1 MKPQNFQAK
10 IFVDGGDPKETSAL
24 KNALGFLD
32 GQTTN
37 PTLITKNPEAKARLA
52 RGEKFSSEELLV
64 FYKGVVQELS
74 RIIPDGSVSIEVY
87 ADSTTTADAMFA
99 QGKEMF
105 GWIPG
110 AHIKYPTT
118 NAGLAA
124 AERSIAEG
132 MRVNMTLCF
141 TLAQAAAVYA
151 ATKGAQKGD
160 VFVSPFVGRLDD
172 RGENGMQLIENILR
186 LYSKG
191 DGHAE
196 VLTASVRNLQHFLY
210 AEQLGSH
217 IITTPSAVLQEWA
230 GKGFPVPGADFRY
243 DAGALRPIPEVA
255 LDLTQSWQSFDITH
269 PLTTQGVE
277 RFAADW
283 NALIK

>member
-1 MKPQNFQAK
+1 MKPQDFRAK

-87 ADSTTTADAMFA
+87 ADTTTTADAMFA

-105 GWIPG
+105 SWIPN

-141 TLAQAAAVYA
+141 TSAQAVAVYA
-151 ATKGAQKGD
+151 ATKGAKKGD

-186 LYSKG
+186 LYAKG
-191 DGHAE
+191 DGHVE

-217 IITTPSAVLQEWA
+217 IITTPASVLQEWTA
-230 GKGFPVPGADFRY
+230 KGFPVPGAGFRY
-243 DAGALRPIPEVA
+243 DAGTFRSIPEVA
-255 LDLTQSWQSFDITH
+255 LDFTKPWQSFDITH